1 MAERM
6 TQLEK
11 WIQELKKKSHD
22 GLVANK
28 DIMEFIST
36 HNLGEEDL
44 SALYEALHIH
54 QLEVDFN
61 EEVDDSFDF
70 IEEEESAELVKEAEE
85 AEAEAEEDTPVP
97 DLDNAISIDDPV
109 KMYLKEIGALPLL
122 TSEEEIVLA
131 KTVEAGMR
139 SDALPEE
146 KEAAREAKKELA
158 DRNLRLV
165 VSIAKK
171 YLGRGLQFLDLIQ
184 EGNLG
189 LLKAVDKFD
198 YTKGYKFSTY
208 ATWWIRQAITRA
220 IADQAR
226 TIRVPV
232 HMVETIN
239 KLNRISRQLLQEN
252 GREATNE
259 ELAKA
264 MGVSLAKVREVK
276 KIAQDPISLE
286 TPIGEKEDS
295 HLGDFIEDHE
305 AIAPDD
311 AAGSI
316 LLREQIEELLTG
328 LTERERQVLEL
339 RFGLKDGKT
348 RTLEE
353 VGKYFDVTRERIR
366 QIEGKALSKLKKT
379 AKNLINQ

>member
-131 KTVEAGMR
+131 KMVEAGMR
-139 SDALPEE
+139 ADALPEE